1 MTILYI
7 YISYRFIYILC
18 IDIYIDMYVYIYMHI
33 YIYTQM
39 FIEPG
44 KPVPIA
50 GVLHQ
55 DFNYAVYFR
64 SKARASTAFST

>member
-18 IDIYIDMYVYIYMHI
+18 IDIYIDMYMHI

-44 KPVPIA
+44 KPVPIT